1 MPARSPASYLIPG
14 LVAWEMSRPGQMIS
28 GARPSVSSPS
38 PDTAIFIRSSRD
50 LRVVSISTSHSSL
63 IKLNKLWSRDTRH
76 RRDNEWMY
84 TIVIIH
90 NSLIKSSSD
99 SELPVMN
106 PIRVMCGLGLISS
119 SELLLFPLVAALLWS
134 LIETRRSQEGAITPV
149 TPSTIS
155 SQAAQCTT
163 HRTDLISGLWSCPT
177 LII

>member
-1 MPARSPASYLIPG
+1 MRNVPAWSDDIRSPAQCELSLAWHSHFYPG
-14 LVAWEMSRPGQMIS
+14 LPGLT
-28 GARPSVSSPS
+28 GGLHLHLA
-38 PDTAIFIRSSRD
+38 
-50 LRVVSISTSHSSL
+50 L
-63 IKLNKLWSRDTRH
+63 ILDKTKQTLKQRH